1 MPRTSAGLL
10 PFARDERGWRVWLGH
25 MGGPMWAR
33 RPRAWTIVKGEV
45 EPDEDLLA
53 AAEREFAEETG
64 APAPT
69 GPRLPLGQVRQSGGK
84 VVHAWAIEVAT
95 EPTKGDGLPFAPS
108 ETVEMEWPPRSGRRV
123 TFPELDRVAW
133 HDLDEA
139 RGLVVAAQE
148 AFLDRLSG
156 DQPR

>member
-10 PFARDERGWRVWLGH
+10 PFVCDERGCCVWLGH

-33 RPRAWTIVKGEV
+33 RRRAWTIVKGEV
-45 EPDEDLLA
+45 EPGEDLLA

-148 AFLDRLSG
+148 AFLDRLVG
-156 DQPR
+156 DQPG

>member
-64 APAPT
+64 APAPA

-84 VVHAWAIEVAT
+84 VVHAWAIEMAV
-95 EPTKGDGLPFAPS
+95 ERNPKNPDFSGLHLVLGRPLNQKGQCLQVQRMG
-108 ETVEMEWPPRSGRRV
+108 GC
-123 TFPELDRVAW
+123 
-133 HDLDEA
+133 
-139 RGLVVAAQE
+139 
-148 AFLDRLSG
+148 
-156 DQPR
+156 

>member
-10 PFARDERGWRVWLGH
+10 PFVRGESGVRVWLGH
-25 MGGPMWAR
+25 MGGPLWAR
-33 RPRAWTIVKGEV
+33 RPRGWTIVKGEV

-84 VVHAWAIEVAT
+84 VVHAWAIEV
-95 EPTKGDGLPFAPS
+95 TKGADVTLVESNSF
-108 ETVEMEWPPRSGRRV
+108 EMEWPPRSGRRQS
-123 TFPELDRVAW
+123 FPELDRGEW
-133 HDLDEA
+133 HDIGAA
-139 RGLVVAAQE
+139 RELVVAAQT
-148 AFLDRLSG
+148 AFLDRLSTAF
-156 DQPR
+156 P